1 MLWGSV
7 FLAIRVGVETM
18 PPFLMGGIRFLA
30 SGAVMLLLSLIE
42 HEKRRISLIDALYAI
57 VVGVFLW
64 FGANGLLMIGEQ
76 TVPSGL
82 TALIWALIPIWIAVI
97 EVASGSR
104 ERLDF
109 MGGLGIV
116 LGFAGVATLVLPN
129 LLTQS
134 LSVAFGELL
143 VVGATLCWS
152 MGTLISR
159 RHNYQTPLFLLTSVQ
174 CFAGGVPMTL
184 VSIYLNEWRGEV
196 IASVA
201 PIAWWALGYLIVF
214 GTSIA
219 FTAYMYLLRNV
230 PASRVVTYTYVLP
243 VIALVFGG
251 VILGETLTIWIFAG
265 TIIILAGLTLVH
277 HIHLGIGKQRH

>member
-1 MLWGSV
+1 
-7 FLAIRVGVETM
+7 M

-30 SGAVMLLLSLIE
+30 SGAIMLLLSLI
-42 HEKRRISLIDALYAI
+42 RREIRSVSLIDALYAV

-82 TALIWALIPIWIAVI
+82 SALIWALIPIWIAII
-97 EVASGSR
+97 ELVSGSS
-104 ERLDF
+104 ERLDWI
-109 MGGLGIV
+109 GGLGIV

-134 LSVAFGELL
+134 LSVAYGELL

-152 MGTLISR
+152 TGTLISR
-159 RHNYQTPLFLLTSVQ
+159 RHNSRMPLFLLTSVQ

-184 VSIYLNEWRGEV
+184 VSIYLNEWRSEV

-201 PIAWWALGYLIVF
+201 PNAWWALGFLIVF
-214 GTSIA
+214 GTVIA
-219 FTAYMYLLRNV
+219 STAYMYLLRNA

-243 VIALVFGG
+243 VIALVFGA
-251 VILGETLTIWIFAG
+251 VILGEALTVWIFAG
-265 TIIILAGLTLVH
+265 TIIILVGLAMVH
-277 HIHLGIGKQRH
+277 HLHLFK